1 VIEKRVLRI
10 FKPKKE
16 VTGGWKKIHEEEI
29 PKFCFLPSIIRV
41 SNQGCAVWGRNWET
55 YIEMQG

>member
-16 VTGGWKKIHEEEI
+16 VAGRWKKIHEEEI
-29 PKFCFLPSIIRV
+29 PKFYFSPNIIMGA
-41 SNQGCAVWGRNWET
+41 N
-55 YIEMQG
+55 